1 MIWNLTKRKNDEQQ
15 VNEKKTKRN
24 EDEPVCTF
32 SKKPCLENFLEPL
45 PPSIPFKPRKQI
57 VMVINSKNSTDGSTS
72 SNKSKVR
79 TDLASF
85 MRDEYNRTQ
94 SEYNSTGSH
103 SRSSVNNNSSQ
114 SSNESGLKAKRVFTA
129 TVGNCKADPK
139 KDVLKKLMIKHANMV
154 DS

>member
-1 MIWNLTKRKNDEQQ
+1 ML
-15 VNEKKTKRN
+15 
-24 EDEPVCTF
+24 

-57 VMVINSKNSTDGSTS
+57 VLVINSKNSNDKSTN

-94 SEYNSTGSH
+94 SELETNSTGSH
-103 SRSSVNNNSSQ
+103 SRSSVNSSSSQ
-114 SSNESGLKAKRVFTA
+114 SSNESGIKTRRVFTA
-129 TVGNCKADPK
+129 TLGNNKADPR
-139 KDVLKKLMIKHANMV
+139 KDVLKKLMIKHANMM